1 MVKGAGMFYLTADTI
16 IKFNKDIQLYYN
28 PYCLPRVLDKKLV
41 DSILYSIKHS
51 VVFDYDTYPTLEDK
65 AGHLWYMLARFQAF
79 DNGNKRTSI
88 IAVVTFILIN
98 GYEFDFNSNKHIA
111 TDIYDLTTLVAQDNC
126 EEQAMV
132 EFIHDTATVKCTKYN
147 YEDGYHY
154 CIASK
159 PLHLV
164 LTKLAEE

>member
-1 MVKGAGMFYLTADTI
+1 MFYLTADTV

-28 PYCLPRVLDKKLV
+28 PYCLPRALDAKLV
-41 DSILYSIKHS
+41 DSVLYSIKHS
-51 VVFDYDTYPTLEDK
+51 VVFDHDTYPTLEDK

-88 IAVVTFILIN
+88 ISVVTFLLIN
-98 GYEFDFNSNKHIA
+98 GYKFDFDSNKHIT
-111 TDIYDLTTLVAQDNC
+111 TDIYDLTTLVGQGNC

-132 EFIHDTATVKCTKYN
+132 EFIHDNATVTCDKYN
-147 YEDGYHY
+147 PEDAYQY
-154 CIASK
+154 CLDSK
-159 PLHLV
+159 PLHFV